1 LALPRSLLLGLL
13 GPLGLIAL
21 ATAAPVT
28 GTAPALEPGRVL
40 SPSAAEALYRNAIN
54 EARAGQLAHS
64 LSTLHALV
72 ERFPAR
78 QDMLGDYVV
87 VLGWAA
93 DDTAALALLTQ
104 VRLAEAPPYVI
115 ESLAHSARRL
125 QRYTL
130 AETLYRDEL
139 VRFPGRLEAQL
150 GQVRLQLDTHDIAG
164 ATTAIAALRARFP
177 AHVEVLI
184 VFAEVALAR
193 RDYFAALTT
202 YQAVLTQQPEHREAL
217 RGKIRTLGLLGAP
230 QLALE
235 LAARHPGLLD
245 TDAHDAIAVD
255 QTAQQIRWG
264 TIAADTG
271 HGPARFA
278 TLDQALAASDLAGAH
293 ALDPARVLSPAE
305 RQLAL
310 DRISALRERYRMRE
324 AVVLYEALAARG
336 EPMPGYAQSAAASA
350 YLYLEQ
356 PEKARDLYRAAL
368 ANDAHVLEAN
378 VGLFFALSEGE
389 EQAAARVQI
398 EHAVAITPQWIDAWS
413 PATRRDNPAYARV
426 LSARAMA
433 PLLANR
439 PGDAEQQLHA
449 LSDQVPYNMAVR
461 TDYASSLRARGWP
474 RAADQELQWVQAVD
488 PDNSSAAGERAGALL
503 EMRDYHNSQAML
515 ASAQALAAE
524 DGRVVRAARLWQVHT
539 LRELIVD
546 GTYGQS
552 NGGPTGTQDHAID
565 ARLYSSPFN
574 ENYRAFA
581 HTFNARAKFDDGVGA
596 RDRAG
601 VGLEYRSPLM
611 TATGEVAHNLNGS
624 KSAAASSLAG
634 SLAFTPDDYWTVRGA
649 YEKSSNQTPLQATR
663 VGVDAD
669 RAVGEVLWRAS
680 ESRRALV
687 GLEKMDFTDG
697 NRREISRAQW
707 TERVIAGPV
716 YKLEITGGL
725 YASQNSRRD
734 TGYFNP
740 AHDFSPTVEFANEW
754 LQWRR
759 YTRAF
764 RHRLVASV
772 GSYTQ
777 DGFGTGSVYGVRYEQ
792 EWEADDRLTFRYGI
806 GRSQHPYD
814 GVQTDRT
821 YGYFYLNGKF

>member
-1 LALPRSLLLGLL
+1 MALVRSLLLS
-13 GPLGLIAL
+13 LIVIASV
-21 ATAAPVT
+21 ACVWTPAQAADRTRTVT
-28 GTAPALEPGRVL
+28 PA
-40 SPSAAEALYRNAIN
+40 AANAQYRNAVN
-54 EARAGQLAHS
+54 EARAGQLAR
-64 LSTLHALV
+64 LLPTLQSLV

-87 VLGWAA
+87 VLGWA
-93 DDTAALALLTQ
+93 DDDAAALALLAQ
-104 VRLAEAPPYVI
+104 IRLAEAPPYVI
-115 ESLAHSARRL
+115 ESLANSARHR
-125 QRYTL
+125 QRYAL
-130 AETLYRDEL
+130 AESLYRDEL
-139 VRFPGRLEAQL
+139 VRFPGRLEALL
-150 GQVRLQLDTHDIAG
+150 GQVRLQVDTHDIAG
-164 ATTAIAALRARFP
+164 ATQAIAALRARFP
-177 AHVEVLI
+177 KQPEVLV

-193 RDYFAALTT
+193 RDYFAALTA
-202 YQAVLTQQPEHREAL
+202 YQAVLTQQPDHRVAL
-217 RGKIRTLGLLGAP
+217 RGEIRTLDLLGAP

-235 LAARHPGLLD
+235 LSDRHPGVLAP
-245 TDAHDAIAVD
+245 DAHAAMAVD

-264 TIAADTG
+264 AIAADTG
-271 HGPARFA
+271 RGSARFA
-278 TLDQALAASDLAGAH
+278 TLDQALAASELAGAH
-293 ALDPARVLSPAE
+293 ALEPAQVLTPAE

-324 AVVLYEALAARG
+324 AVTLYDALAARD
-336 EPMPGYAQSAAASA
+336 EPLPGYAKSAVASA

-356 PEKARDLYRAAL
+356 PEKARDLYREAL
-368 ANDAHVLEAN
+368 VDHADDLEAN
-378 VGLFFALSEGE
+378 VGLFFALSECE
-389 EQAAARVQI
+389 EHAAARTQI
-398 EHAVAITPQWIDAWS
+398 EHTVAITPQWIDAWS

-426 LSARAMA
+426 LSAQAMA
-433 PLLANR
+433 PLFANR
-439 PGDAEQQLHA
+439 PAEAEQQLHA

-539 LRELIVD
+539 LRELIVE

-552 NGGPTGTQDHAID
+552 NGGPTGTQDQAID
-565 ARLYSSPFN
+565 ARLYSSPLN

-581 HTFNARAKFDDGVGA
+581 HTFNARARFDEGVGT

-601 VGLEYRSPLM
+601 VGLEYRARQMS
-611 TATGEVAHNLNGS
+611 ASGEVAHDLNGS
-624 KSAAASSLAG
+624 KTAAAA
-634 SLAFTPDDYWTVRGA
+634 SLAFTPDDYWTLRGG
-649 YEKSSNQTPLQATR
+649 YEKSSNQTPLQATLA
-663 VGVDAD
+663 GVDAQ
-669 RAVGEVLWRAS
+669 RTVGEVMWRAS
-680 ESRRALV
+680 ESRRAAV
-687 GLEKMDFTDG
+687 ALEKMDFTDG
-697 NRREISRAQW
+697 NRREITRAQW
-707 TERVIAGPV
+707 TERVVAGPV
-716 YKLEITGGL
+716 YKLEITGAL
-725 YASQNSRRD
+725 YASQNSQSN
-734 TGYFNP
+734 TAYFNP

-759 YTRAF
+759 YTRAL

-772 GSYTQ
+772 GTYTQ
-777 DGFGTGSVYGVRYEQ
+777 DGFGTGSVHGLRYEQ

-814 GVQTDRT
+814 GVQTERT